1 MIPNQLA
8 SLLSLRSAFP
18 LADIFLGLGI
28 VGLLV
33 GALLVLGI
41 LGYFLTFYR
50 KVEKGRAL
58 VRTGGSRAKVIL
70 NGGFVFPVV
79 HRVDHIDISVKR
91 IEIDRTGKNG
101 LICQDNM
108 RADIKVVFF
117 VRINNVEEDIL
128 KVADSIG
135 CVRASSEP
143 EIRNLFDA
151 KFSEALKTVGKRFMF
166 IQLYEDRDK
175 FREAILK
182 VIGTDLNGYVLE
194 DAAIDY
200 LEQTPIEM
208 LDPDNI
214 LDSEGIKKITQLTAE
229 QAKLSNKIQRD
240 KEKIIK
246 QQDVEA
252 REAILEL
259 ERQLKETEA
268 RQKREVE
275 TVQFREEAEAA
286 KVKEEERKKSEIA
299 RIAADEELAIADE
312 NKQRQ
317 VLVAQR
323 NKERTDG
330 VELERVERE
339 RMIEQIERERVT
351 QIKQIEA
358 EKAIEVQRKEIQEV
372 IRERVIVE
380 KSVVEEQ
387 QRIKDTEAF
396 ATVER
401 EKKVTVTNAEAAA
414 QESQIQKIKEA
425 EAHKQAAQFK
435 ADEDA
440 YTLTTNAEAS
450 RQAAKLHAEEKLII
464 AEAFQAASEKEAAG
478 KILLAEAT
486 TKDSAAVGIGE
497 ADIIRAKGTADAEI
511 TRAKGTADAEAIRA
525 KGTAD
530 AEAIRQKADAM
541 KLFEEAGQDHEEFKL
556 ELDKEKVIELAQ
568 IDVQRQI
575 AEQQAIVIGEAL
587 KHAKIDIVGGE
598 TEFFDRI
605 TRAITTGKVVDRTVS
620 NSRVL
625 GDVKETFFN
634 GDPDYFKAQMGT
646 WIEDFGVNTEDV
658 KNLSVSALLAKLVG
672 CADGEKR
679 QRLIGM
685 LGAAERFGLADA
697 KAASFLK

>member
-1 MIPNQLA
+1 MNAIQSAPPSFIPI
-8 SLLSLRSAFP
+8 SPP
-18 LADIFLGLGI
+18 LANFLTDVGI
-28 VGLLV
+28 VGIVVVVLIGLGFIYLL
-33 GALLVLGI
+33 
-41 LGYFLTFYR
+41 LTCYR

-58 VRTGGSRAKVIL
+58 VRTGGTRTKVIL
-70 NGGFVFPVV
+70 NGGFVVPII
-79 HRVDHIDISVKR
+79 HRAELIDISVKR

-101 LICQDNM
+101 LICQDNI

-117 VRINNVEEDIL
+117 VRINNVEADII

-135 CVRASSEP
+135 CQRASSEP

-151 KFSEALKTVGKRFMF
+151 KFSEALKTVGKRFLF

-200 LEQTPIEM
+200 LEQTPVEM

-214 LDSEGIKKITQLTAE
+214 LDAEGIKKITMLTAE

-268 RQKREVE
+268 RQQREVA
-275 TVQFREEAEAA
+275 TVQAREEAEAA
-286 KVKEEERKKSEIA
+286 KVREEERRKAEIA
-299 RIAADEELAIADE
+299 RIAADEELAIADQ
-312 NKQRQ
+312 NKERQ

-323 NKERTDG
+323 NKERTDA

-351 QIKQIEA
+351 DLKKIEA
-358 EKAIEVQRKEIQEV
+358 EKAVEQQRKEIQDV

-401 EKKVTVTNAEAAA
+401 EKKVTVTNAEAVA
-414 QESQIQKIKEA
+414 QENLIQQIKEA
-425 EAHKQAAQFK
+425 EAHKQAAQFR
-435 ADEDA
+435 ADEEA
-440 YTLTTNAEAS
+440 YAVTTAAEAS
-450 RQAAKLHAEEKLII
+450 RQAAKLEAERKLIL
-464 AEAFQAASEKEAAG
+464 AEATQAASEKEAMA
-478 KILLAEAT
+478 KKMLAEAV
-486 TKDSAAVGIGE
+486 TKESAAVGMGE
-497 ADIIRAKGTADAEI
+497 AEVLRAKGE
-511 TRAKGTADAEAIRA
+511 
-525 KGTAD
+525 AD

-556 ELDKEKVIELAQ
+556 ELEKDKTIELAQ

-587 KHAKIDIVGGE
+587 KHSKIDIVGGE

-605 TRAITTGKVVDRTVS
+605 TRAITTGKVVDRTVE
-620 NSRVL
+620 NSQVL
-625 GDVKETFFN
+625 GDVKDTFFN
-634 GDPDYFKAQMGT
+634 GDPDYFKAQIST
-646 WIEDFGVNTEDV
+646 WIQDFGMSTEDL
-658 KNLSVSALLAKLVG
+658 KNLSVSALLGQMVG
-672 CADGEKR
+672 VAEGEKR
-679 QRLIGM
+679 QRLIGL
-685 LGAAERFGLADA
+685 LGAAERFGLGDA
-697 KAASFLK
+697 KAASLLK